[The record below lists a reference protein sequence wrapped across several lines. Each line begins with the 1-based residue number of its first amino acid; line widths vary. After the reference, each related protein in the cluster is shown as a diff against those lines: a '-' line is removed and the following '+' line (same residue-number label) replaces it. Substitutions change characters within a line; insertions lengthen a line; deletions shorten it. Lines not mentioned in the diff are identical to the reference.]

1 MIRQKKQV
9 VRKEFN
15 QQNKRSLRVLTAGD
29 SCCQH
34 SGHCKEALNL
44 DWYMDVEMHM
54 KEKFIL
60 QGSQH
65 SFIVLSP
72 ASFPCIENVGEVKT
86 TA

>member
-9 VRKEFN
+9 LRKQFN
-15 QQNKRSLRVLTAGD
+15 QQNKRSLGVLTAGD

-34 SGHCKEALNL
+34 SGQCKEALNL
-44 DWYMDVEMHM
+44 NWEMGVEIHM

-65 SFIVLSP
+65 SFFVPSP
-72 ASFPCIENVGEVKT
+72 ASFPCIEYVGEVKT